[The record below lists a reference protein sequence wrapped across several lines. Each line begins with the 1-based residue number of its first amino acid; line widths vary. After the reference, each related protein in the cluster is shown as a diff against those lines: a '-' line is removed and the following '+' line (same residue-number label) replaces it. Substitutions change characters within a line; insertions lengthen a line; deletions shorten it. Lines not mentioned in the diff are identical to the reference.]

1 MHSERLGLER
11 SVAAL
16 SGAGAA
22 LLGIAGLVGWGFGL
36 PVLTRMAPGYKA
48 IAPIVALS
56 LIILGL
62 VLPRLASGRAGRR
75 ERVLSGAVVGLISLF
90 GLLEVIG
97 FLVGADVNREDV
109 LTLYLARASSIP
121 FETMS
126 PVAGALLLLVGAA
139 LLALLLGPTA
149 DRSRRKLGDTAGILG
164 LVAATVALVFGLGY
178 AFGAPLLYG
187 GPAIPIAATAAL
199 GGLLLAG
206 GTVAAAGR
214 DHWPLRALAGDSA
227 RARLLRAFVPLTV
240 FIALTISVADH
251 RLAAVES
258 LNHLLVASMLAVVF
272 ALVVGLVASRVAQAI
287 GETIDQARREQQVA
301 EDALREAKDHLG
313 IRVKERTTEL
323 EQANRALQE
332 EMAERERA
340 EQAVKAERQRFNDAL
355 EKLPAYLVLLT
366 PDYHVPFANRF
377 FRERF
382 GESHGRRC
390 FEYLFGRSEPCEVC
404 ETYRPL
410 ETMAP
415 HRWEWT
421 GPDSRNYDIFD
432 FPFTDTDGST
442 LVMEVGIDITDRKRA
457 EEELRRHEEH
467 LEALVKERTADLEA
481 RNAQLAGE
489 IADRKRAEEALRE
502 SREDLNRAQAVARTG
517 SWRLNVLRDE
527 LLWSDETY
535 RMFGIPRETPMTYE
549 AFLATVYP
557 DDREYV
563 DRKWTAAL
571 GGEEYD
577 IEHRIVVGDAVKW
590 VRERGHLEF
599 DKGGRLLGGFGT
611 VQDITERKR
620 AEQERERLLQVE
632 HARARLAETLAAE
645 ISHRTKNNLAMVV
658 GLLQMQIDAQPGGD
672 GDARILRDAITRIA
686 TFGAVHEQLY
696 ERRADVVE
704 LLDAMHRIADLARQA
719 LSKGDV
725 EVSVEG
731 ERTWYPA
738 KVATNICVVGN
749 ELLTNAIKHGAPG
762 PDGRLRIRIG
772 VALRDGKFRLS
783 VWNSG
788 NPVPRSFDPREQKA
802 MGLRL
807 VCDMAE
813 REYRG
818 TFTVRAHEGGTLAE
832 IVMSDDRLRSEG

>member
-1 MHSERLGLER
+1 LGLER

-36 PVLTRMAPGYKA
+36 PVLTRIAPGYKA
-48 IAPIVALS
+48 IAPIVAFS

-126 PVAGALLLLVGAA
+126 PVAGALLFLVGAA
-139 LLALLLGPTA
+139 LLALLLGPIA
-149 DRSRRKLGDTAGILG
+149 DRSRRKLGDTAGVLG

-272 ALVVGLVASRVAQAI
+272 ALVVGLVASRMAQAI

-301 EDALREAKDHLG
+301 ED
-313 IRVKERTTEL
+313 
-323 EQANRALQE
+323 
-332 EMAERERA
+332 
-340 EQAVKAERQRFNDAL
+340 
-355 EKLPAYLVLLT
+355 
-366 PDYHVPFANRF
+366 
-377 FRERF
+377 
-382 GESHGRRC
+382 
-390 FEYLFGRSEPCEVC
+390 
-404 ETYRPL
+404 
-410 ETMAP
+410 
-415 HRWEWT
+415 
-421 GPDSRNYDIFD
+421 
-432 FPFTDTDGST
+432 
-442 LVMEVGIDITDRKRA
+442 
-457 EEELRRHEEH
+457 
-467 LEALVKERTADLEA
+467 
-481 RNAQLAGE
+481 
-489 IADRKRAEEALRE
+489 ALRE

-557 DDREYV
+557 DDQEYV

-590 VRERGHLEF
+590 VRERAHLEF

-704 LLDAMHRIADLARQA
+704 VLDAMHRIADLARQA